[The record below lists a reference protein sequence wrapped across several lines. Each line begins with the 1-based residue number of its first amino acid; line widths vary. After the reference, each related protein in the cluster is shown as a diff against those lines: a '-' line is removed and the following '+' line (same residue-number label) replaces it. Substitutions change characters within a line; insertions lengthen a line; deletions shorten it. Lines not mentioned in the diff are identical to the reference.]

1 MKFFVFIISFSLF
14 LSCNNS
20 QTPLFKKDNTNEKER
35 NNNLLVFV
43 GELIQCVE
51 LPQDEGSMD
60 AKFKA
65 TFKIIQTVYG
75 EYALDSIEF
84 VAYDHYGVPAF
95 SKYKNSLMFVTKH
108 GDQYFHEKYQY
119 RDVYKTKNGK
129 WAGTVWC
136 SHDDSIIIPH
146 PKKIDFKD
154 DVYFPAMHKDKFGD
168 DEDFPCGEPYYKS
181 KDDKKIPVYGNYIEE
196 LFLEKKNGVL
206 AARGLFRDTSKPME
220 IIDKGL
226 GIDEVTRYKPNK
238 EEERFTKS
246 YEELFQSIIKRN
258 LKKFKSLS
266 LDKINVMNSVVL
278 NSNLSDSTF
287 NILFRE
293 NMLKKYPD
301 FISFS
306 GYWSKTNMSNL
317 LDDQLEKEVK
327 EKEKNADKILIM
339 GYNFSNKR
347 SKKIAILFKKLNNQY
362 KFFGYD
368 SILFPIKTSNIGSYY
383 VQ

>member
-1 MKFFVFIISFSLF
+1 
-14 LSCNNS
+14 
-20 QTPLFKKDNTNEKER
+20 
-35 NNNLLVFV
+35 
-43 GELIQCVE
+43 
-51 LPQDEGSMD
+51 
-60 AKFKA
+60 
-65 TFKIIQTVYG
+65 
-75 EYALDSIEF
+75 
-84 VAYDHYGVPAF
+84 
-95 SKYKNSLMFVTKH
+95 
-108 GDQYFHEKYQY
+108 
-119 RDVYKTKNGK
+119 
-129 WAGTVWC
+129 
-136 SHDDSIIIPH
+136 
-146 PKKIDFKD
+146 
-154 DVYFPAMHKDKFGD
+154 MHKDKFGD
-168 DEDFPCGEPYYKS
+168 DEDFLCGEPYYKS

-226 GIDEVTRYKPNK
+226 GIVEVTRYKPNK

-246 YEELFQSIIKRN
+246 YQELFQCIIKRN

-266 LDKINVMNSVVL
+266 LDKINVMDSVVL
-278 NSNLSDSTF
+278 NNNLSDSAF

-306 GYWSKTNMSNL
+306 GYWSNANTSNL
-317 LDDQLEKEVK
+317 LDKQLKKEVK
-327 EKEKNADKILIM
+327 EKGKSADKILIM